1 MNRIKIPKEL
11 KQMNT
16 IFKNAGYEAYLVGGA
31 VRDVILK
38 KEASDWDLATNAHP
52 EDVKRLFKKV
62 IPTGI
67 AHGTV
72 TVLFMNKEIEVT
84 TYRADQGYSD
94 GRHPDKITYA
104 KTIEDDLS
112 RRDFTMNAIAA
123 NLNNGK
129 LVDPF
134 KGKKDIKKKIIRT
147 VGNPKDRFLEDG
159 LRPIRALRFASQ
171 LSFCIEKDTYKA
183 IFEKEIKDKIK
194 SISIERFRDEFEKIL
209 KSEKPSIGLKLME
222 ETGVLNLFIP
232 ELAECKNITQA
243 DSRGFHQFDILDHN
257 IYACDG
263 APKNKLNVRLAA
275 LFHDIGKKDTRTES
289 FIENPNSAEKLLI
302 IHFLKHELKSEKI
315 TRNILFRLKFPNS
328 IIDNVCHLVKEH
340 MFYYQSNW
348 TDAAVRRFIVKIGAE
363 NFEDLFDLRIADIY
377 GMNNQKVLPNSET
390 IKNLNELTERI
401 NKVNKENTALSL
413 KDLKINGNDLIA
425 LGVKPG
431 KKIGIILNQLFQTV
445 LDDPTQNNK
454 EKLIEIASNL
464 IN

>member
-263 APKNKLNVRLAA
+263 APKNKLNVLLAA

>member
-16 IFKNAGYEAYLVGGA
+16 IFKNSGYEAYRVGGA

-147 VGNPKDRFLEDG
+147 VGNPNDRFLEDG

-222 ETGVLNLFIP
+222 ETGVL
-232 ELAECKNITQA
+232 NITQA

>member
-289 FIENPNSAEKLLI
+289 FIENPNSAEKLLV

-377 GMNNQKVLPNSET
+377 GMNNQKVLSNSET

>member
-289 FIENPNSAEKLLI
+289 FIENPNSAEKLLV

>member
-171 LSFCIEKDTYKA
+171 LSFCIEKDTYKV

>member
-11 KQMNT
+11 KKMNT

-183 IFEKEIKDKIK
+183 IFEEEIKDKIK

-390 IKNLNELTERI
+390 IKNLDELTERI

>member
-289 FIENPNSAEKLLI
+289 FIENPNSAEKLLV

-377 GMNNQKVLPNSET
+377 GMNNQKVLSNSET

-401 NKVNKENTALSL
+401 NKVTKENTALSL

>member
-147 VGNPKDRFLEDG
+147 VGTPKDRFLEDG

-289 FIENPNSAEKLLI
+289 FIENPNSAEKLLV

>member
-289 FIENPNSAEKLLI
+289 FIENPNSAEKLLV

-348 TDAAVRRFIVKIGAE
+348 TDAAVRRFIVKIGVE

>member
-171 LSFCIEKDTYKA
+171 LLFCIEKDTYKA

-289 FIENPNSAEKLLI
+289 FIENPNSAEKLLV

-328 IIDNVCHLVKEH
+328 IIDNV
-340 MFYYQSNW
+340 
-348 TDAAVRRFIVKIGAE
+348 
-363 NFEDLFDLRIADIY
+363 
-377 GMNNQKVLPNSET
+377 
-390 IKNLNELTERI
+390 
-401 NKVNKENTALSL
+401 
-413 KDLKINGNDLIA
+413 
-425 LGVKPG
+425 
-431 KKIGIILNQLFQTV
+431 
-445 LDDPTQNNK
+445 
-454 EKLIEIASNL
+454 
-464 IN
+464 

>member
-289 FIENPNSAEKLLI
+289 FIENPNSAEKLLV

-348 TDAAVRRFIVKIGAE
+348 TDAAVRRFIVKIGVE

-377 GMNNQKVLPNSET
+377 GMNNQNVLPNSET